1 MRIENEELRI
11 TNKSFITMKKRIISL
26 CAFTLMFIAHCYA
39 GVTLTVP
46 DVNIVPGSTSYVV
59 INFDLGTQPYTAYQ
73 FDIAYPE
80 GISSVNDNTGNPQ
93 FITGDVY
100 NGHSVSSG
108 YAPGGQAR
116 FQCFSTNSTPF
127 TVQSGTLL
135 TLSIGAAKSMAEGT
149 YQATISPIEFVQTDA
164 TPDRPDAVTF
174 NINVTRNVVLDET
187 STIAPTAVTGVNVR
201 VKRSIKA
208 NEWSTIC
215 LPFAMNTT
223 QVKAAFGSDVAL
235 ADFNDYVYDDAKD
248 IITVKFQDA
257 FAIEANHP
265 YIIRVSEGITEFTV
279 DGVDIDPVEEP
290 KINLGFNRKPHAIV
304 GTYVANTTLEYG
316 TLFLNGNKFWYSV
329 GNTKMKAFRAY
340 FDFDDLLS
348 DFEKNYESRIAM
360 SFESETTGIAEIEN
374 GKLPIDNS
382 AYDLLGRKVLKPVK
396 GLYIRNGRKEV
407 AK

>member
-1 MRIENEELRI
+1 
-11 TNKSFITMKKRIISL
+11 
-26 CAFTLMFIAHCYA
+26 MFIAHCYA

-59 INFDLGTQPYTAYQ
+59 INFDLGIQPYTAYQ

-80 GISSVNDNTGNPQ
+80 GISSVNDNNGNPQ
-93 FITGDVY
+93 FITGDIY

-108 YAPGGQAR
+108 YAPGGKAR

-135 TLSIGAAKSMAEGT
+135 TLNIGAAKSMAEGT

-187 STIAPTAVTGVNVR
+187 STMAPTAVAGVNVK

-235 ADFNDYVYDDAKD
+235 ADFNNYEYDEAKD

-265 YIIRVSEGITEFTV
+265 YIIRVSEDITEFTA
-279 DGVDIDPVEEP
+279 DGVDIDPVETP
-290 KINLGFNRKPHAIV
+290 IINLGTNRKPHAIV

-316 TLFLNGNKFWYSV
+316 MLFLNGNKFWYSI

-340 FDFDDLLS
+340 FNFYDLLS

-374 GKLPIDNS
+374 GKLPIEKS
-382 AYDLLGRKVLKPVK
+382 TYDLQGRKVLKPVK
-396 GLYIRNGRKEV
+396 GMYIRNGRKEV

>member
-1 MRIENEELRI
+1 
-11 TNKSFITMKKRIISL
+11 MKKRIISL

-59 INFDLGTQPYTAYQ
+59 INFDLGTQPHTAYQ

-135 TLSIGAAKSMAEGT
+135 TLNIGAAKSMAEGT

-215 LPFAMNTT
+215 LPFAMTEAQT
-223 QVKAAFGSDVAL
+223 KTAFGDDVQI
-235 ADFNDYVYDDAKD
+235 ADFMGCEATYDDATGED
-248 IITVKFQDA
+248 IVALKVNFDNLTA
-257 FAIEANHP
+257 MEANHP
-265 YIIRVSEGITEFTV
+265 YIIKVASDVAEFSV
-279 DGVDIDPVEEP
+279 EGVDITSSDELSVDRNED
-290 KINLGFNRKPHAIV
+290 KYKRNGKWYYDYNSFI
-304 GTYVANTTLEYG
+304 GTYEAG
-316 TLFLNGNKFWYSV
+316 TEIPENSLFLSDNKFWYST
-329 GNTKMKAFRAY
+329 GLTKTKAFRGY
-340 FDFDDLLS
+340 FTFYMVLS
-348 DFEKNYESRIAM
+348 DISTAEARISM
-360 SFESETTGIAEIEN
+360 GFSDDKTTGIAEIEN
-374 GKLPIDNS
+374 KKLTNDNS
-382 AYDLLGRKVLKPVK
+382 TYDLQGRKVLKPVK